1 MAKGKLKW
9 RLVKGEWRAG
19 PFTVWQRTVDD
30 LWDTR
35 IDTGSNEWPRV
46 VCWCETA
53 SQAKRACEKLAS
65 RILGAMK

>member
-1 MAKGKLKW
+1 MASKRVKLKW
-9 RLVKGEWRAG
+9 RKVKDEWRAG
-19 PFTVWQRTVDD
+19 PFTVWQRIVDG

-46 VCWCETA
+46 VYRCDTE
-53 SQAKRACEKLAS
+53 AKRACEKLAS